1 MINKLI
7 VNRMRKER
15 MMLLHNR
22 LVFSGNASVDNKLNL
37 INKMLPPKWFSKVKI
52 VVCHE
57 YEFNVIAMIDS
68 NADMN
73 CIQEGMIP
81 SKYYEKS
88 TEKLFSTTGTQIKIK
103 YELNNA
109 HVYHENVCFK
119 IPSVLVKNV
128 INKVILGLPFINA
141 L

>member
-22 LVFSGNASVDNKLNL
+22 LLFSGNASVDNKLNL

-57 YEFNVIAMIDS
+57 YEFNVIATIYS
-68 NADMN
+68 GANMN
-73 CIQEGMIP
+73 CI
-81 SKYYEKS
+81 
-88 TEKLFSTTGTQIKIK
+88 
-103 YELNNA
+103 
-109 HVYHENVCFK
+109 
-119 IPSVLVKNV
+119 
-128 INKVILGLPFINA
+128 
-141 L
+141 

>member
-1 MINKLI
+1 
-7 VNRMRKER
+7 
-15 MMLLHNR
+15 MLLHNR
-22 LVFSGNASVDNKLNL
+22 LLFSGNASADNKLNL
-37 INKMLPPKWFSKVKI
+37 INKLLPPKWFSKVKI
-52 VVCHE
+52 FVRHE

-88 TEKLFSTTGTQIKIK
+88 TENSFSTNGTQIKIK